1 MTDVELSNHLS
12 SNVKRILEKWK
23 PTMTLFRLWNEY
35 TDDNLTEVLSKYCE
49 WWEVRKPNYDGLGE
63 ILEKICKKLTT
74 EKKNIEDYE
83 YLVSVFGEDFS
94 KVYNLQQFR
103 ESQIKKLYETNRR

>member
-1 MTDVELSNHLS
+1 MTDIELSNHLN
-12 SNVKRILEKWK
+12 SNSERIIVKWK

-35 TDDNLTEVLSKYCE
+35 TDDNLTEILSKYCE

-83 YLVSVFGEDFS
+83 DLVSVFGEEFT

-103 ESQIKKLYETNRR
+103 ESQIQKLYEKN